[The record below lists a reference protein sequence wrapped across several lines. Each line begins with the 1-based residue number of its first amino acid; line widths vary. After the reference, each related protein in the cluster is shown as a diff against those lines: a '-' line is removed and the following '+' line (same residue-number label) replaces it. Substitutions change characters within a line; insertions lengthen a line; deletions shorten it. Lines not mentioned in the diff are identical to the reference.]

1 MNKTFHSHFLN
12 RSCEILLIL
21 ILKRLITNR
30 DSYLKLLSLI
40 DKYLF
45 GNKNQFQ
52 NKHDISG
59 MTDLTFKKLNTQ
71 LLINLNIS
79 KVLNAQSNVCH
90 PDGFLFKTVM

>member
-30 DSYLKLLSLI
+30 DSYVKLLSLI

-52 NKHDISG
+52 DKHDISG
-59 MTDLTFKKLNTQ
+59 MTDLTLKKLNTQ
-71 LLINLNIS
+71 LLINLNII
-79 KVLNAQSNVCH
+79 KVLNTQSNGCH
-90 PDGFLFKTVM
+90 PDGFLFRTV